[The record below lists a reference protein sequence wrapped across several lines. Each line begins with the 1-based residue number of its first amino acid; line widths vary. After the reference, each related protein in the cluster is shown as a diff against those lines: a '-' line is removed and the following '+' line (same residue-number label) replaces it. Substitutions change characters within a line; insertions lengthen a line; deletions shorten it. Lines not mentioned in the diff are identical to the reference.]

1 MTCWG
6 NCKSESEF
14 YSIFGD
20 QPVPIRSIVPI
31 IPREEGSPPCYVVL
45 GEKLGQAQVNALAEK
60 LLNYWSP
67 ECRSIEQARQY
78 ILDGLPLKTSH
89 FNGCSSD
96 DFFMM
101 PWGAALNASIHFAYI
116 ESQERENHS

>member
-1 MTCWG
+1 MACWA
-6 NCKSESEF
+6 NCKPESEF

-31 IPREEGSPPCYVVL
+31 IPREEGSPPCYIVL
-45 GEKLGQAQVNALAEK
+45 VDKLEVSQAENLAQKLFEKWQL
-60 LLNYWSP
+60 
-67 ECRSIEQARQY
+67 ECTSIEQARQY

-101 PWGAALNASIHFAYI
+101 PWGVALNAATHFAYA
-116 ESQERENHS
+116 ESQEHENHS

>member
-1 MTCWG
+1 MACWTTC
-6 NCKSESEF
+6 KRESEF
-14 YSIFGD
+14 FEIFGND
-20 QPVPIRSIVPI
+20 QVPIRSMVPI
-31 IPREEGSPPCYVVL
+31 VPREEGSPPCYVVL
-45 GEKLGQAQVNALAEK
+45 GKELGQAQVNALAER

-67 ECRSIEQARQY
+67 ECHSIEQARQY

-101 PWGAALNASIHFAYI
+101 PWGVALNASIHFAYI
-116 ESQERENHS
+116 KSQERENHS